1 MTAVNFTG
9 GLRGQHKTQSRN
21 MCDDCSQ
28 LYWVSVDNTRQ
39 YRNMCDDCSQLYWV
53 SVDNT
58 RHSLEIC
65 VMTGVNFTGSQWTT
79 QDTVSKYV

>member
-28 LYWVSVDNTRQ
+28 LYWVSVDNTR
-39 YRNMCDDCSQLYWV
+39 
-53 SVDNT
+53 
-58 RHSLEIC
+58 HSLEIC
-65 VMTGVNFTGSQWTT
+65 VMTAVNFSGSQWTTQDSLKICVMTAVNFTGSQWTT
-79 QDTVSKYV
+79 QDTVLKYL